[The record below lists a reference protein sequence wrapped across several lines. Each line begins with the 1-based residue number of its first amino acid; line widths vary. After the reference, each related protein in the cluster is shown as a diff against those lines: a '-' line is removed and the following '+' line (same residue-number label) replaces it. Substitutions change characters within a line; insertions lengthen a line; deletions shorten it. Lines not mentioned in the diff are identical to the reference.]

1 MKSVEATATASGRR
15 HGFAREAVAP
25 ARRAA
30 YDVELAGCRIRI
42 VSEERVRLF
51 FADYLAVN
59 RDDAPAF
66 VVEEPTEEDM
76 AREGLPDT
84 WADRLRVLHERLC
97 GNLLPHDILLFHGSA
112 LMLDGRAYLFAAP
125 SGTGKS
131 THAALWRA
139 LPGKRVTMLSDDKPW
154 LRIEDGAVMAY
165 GSPWA
170 GKHNLHAN
178 VHAPLAALC
187 FLEQAEENRI
197 EPLTP
202 KQAVV
207 RLLSQIYYWRDAGE
221 AEAIMRLTDALMKRV
236 PAWLLRCEPT
246 LAAARLSC
254 ETLTGKALEEQ
265 A

>member
-51 FADYLAVN
+51 FADYLAMN
-59 RDDAPAF
+59 RDGTPAF

-97 GNLLPHDILLFHGSA
+97 GNLLPHDILLFHGSVIA
-112 LMLDGRAYLFAAP
+112 VDGKAYLFTAK

-131 THAALWRA
+131 THTRLWREA
-139 LPGKRVTMLSDDKPW
+139 FGQRAVMINDDKPL
-154 LRIEDGAVMAY
+154 LRVGEGGVTAY
-165 GSPWA
+165 GTPWN
-170 GKHNLHAN
+170 GKHRLGGNLS
-178 VHAPLAALC
+178 APLKALC
-187 FLEQAEENRI
+187 VLTRDERNHIERITLEDAFPMLFQQCYQPEQAEKIPRVLTLLERLGKTVGLYRLGCNM
-197 EPLTP
+197 EP
-202 KQAVV
+202 
-207 RLLSQIYYWRDAGE
+207 E
-221 AEAIMRLTDALMKRV
+221 AAIISYQGMQ
-236 PAWLLRCEPT
+236 EE
-246 LAAARLSC
+246 
-254 ETLTGKALEEQ
+254 ET
-265 A
+265 